1 MNIGSR
7 WPVGGEAPASLPPV
21 VREAIAAEERAL
33 IDLGA
38 DTTGWG
44 WTLTYLEG
52 APIVECDD
60 GTRITLTGDGV
71 LVERD

>member
-1 MNIGSR
+1 MMIGSR
-7 WPVGGEAPASLPPV
+7 WPVGGDAPASLPPV

-33 IDLGA
+33 VDLGA

-52 APIVECDD
+52 SPNVECDD
-60 GTRITLTGDGV
+60 GTRIRLDGDGV